1 MDKITYFDVEYA
13 NSKNKSIWWSKGSLF
28 CKKSSLHMASLIL
41 ALTLGA
47 IGVCISYIARNTALL
62 HRRELEIL
70 NQIGASDGFVARQM
84 QIIVGRIC
92 VMAAGAGF
100 LAATPVL
107 LLIISSARSARIG
120 LMAMMGLSWTGW
132 ITLTLLPVAI
142 IAFAIWIT
150 RRTTFNI
157 LKAN

>member
-1 MDKITYFDVEYA
+1 MDEIGA
-13 NSKNKSIWWSKGSLF
+13 QISKHARFLTHSTALQ
-28 CKKSSLHMASLIL
+28 SSTSAGWKMIVMASLIL
-41 ALTLGA
+41 ALTLGV

-120 LMAMMGLSWTGW
+120 LMTTMGLSWTGW